1 MKKQIISLLF
11 ATLIISTL
19 TACSGESLDESAK
32 LGASSQQTEGQNNI
46 QAGSNQKQDEGDA
59 AAKELEAIENQQQS
73 TENPSESVMQGAT
86 VSDWDGV
93 YTDGNITV
101 KIENVNSDNPYVRVE
116 EEIKTAVDLVFDGD
130 VAYGTLYINNAMM
143 FGEGGGGSSDTPETE
158 YSFTLT
164 RNGSTLEYYKE
175 VRLVFLDGRP
185 DVSLS
190 VSATLQKQVKG
201 AN

>member
-1 MKKQIISLLF
+1 MKKQIISLLLT
-11 ATLIISTL
+11 ALLISTL

-32 LGASSQQTEGQNNI
+32 LGANSQQTEGQDNNI
-46 QAGSNQKQDEGDA
+46 QAGSNQKQDEDDA

-73 TENPSESVMQGAT
+73 TEKPSESVLQGAT

-101 KIENVNSDNPYVRVE
+101 KIENVNTDNPYVRVE
-116 EEIKTAVDLVFDGD
+116 EEIKTTVDFVFDGD
-130 VAYGTLYINNAMM
+130 VAYGILYINNAMM
-143 FGEGGGGSSDTPETE
+143 FGEDGGGSSDTPETE

-175 VRLVFLDGRP
+175 VRLVFLDGSS
-185 DVSLS
+185 DVSFS

-201 AN
+201 A